1 MTNSSIAPVP
11 LQTGNFSPDQLHR
24 VLHAVALRTAGN
36 QPAAA
41 RELIEQALCSVEAWL
56 LQATD
61 EETAHIIIAARA
73 NARLRTLALLSE
85 PVLPDPPTE
94 PEPPRPCPS
103 PLPPQPYPA
112 EVR

>member
-1 MTNSSIAPVP
+1 MTFDPSHLNR
-11 LQTGNFSPDQLHR
+11 T
-24 VLHAVALRTAGN
+24 LHAVALRTAGN
-36 QPAAA
+36 QPVAA
-41 RELIEQALCSVEAWL
+41 RELIQDALNTLEAWL

-94 PEPPRPCPS
+94 PEPPRPWPS

-112 EVR
+112 GEVA

>member
-1 MTNSSIAPVP
+1 MANVTS
-11 LQTGNFSPDQLHR
+11 FSPDQLHR
-24 VLHAVALRTAGN
+24 VLHAVALRTVAN
-36 QPAAA
+36 QPVAV

-94 PEPPRPCPS
+94 PEQPRPAPYPS
-103 PLPPQPYPA
+103 PLPPFPYPA
-112 EVR
+112 GEVA